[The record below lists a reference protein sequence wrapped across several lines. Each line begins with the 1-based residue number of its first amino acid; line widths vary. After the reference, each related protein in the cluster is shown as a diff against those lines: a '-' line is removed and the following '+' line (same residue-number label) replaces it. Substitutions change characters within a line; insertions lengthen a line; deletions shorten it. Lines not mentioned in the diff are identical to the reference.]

1 MGVTYSVPFYQC
13 ATALYKAA
21 AYIRNKYHLPSNE
34 VIFPNIESEFNI
46 QVELLNDYTKVPAE
60 YNIIFPSQ
68 HDYVMFMLKWA

>member
-21 AYIRNKYHLPSNE
+21 AHLRDKYQIPGDE
-34 VIFPNIESEFNI
+34 IIFPNIESEFNI

-60 YNIIFPSQ
+60 YTVTFPSE
-68 HDYVMFMLKWA
+68 HDYLMFMLT